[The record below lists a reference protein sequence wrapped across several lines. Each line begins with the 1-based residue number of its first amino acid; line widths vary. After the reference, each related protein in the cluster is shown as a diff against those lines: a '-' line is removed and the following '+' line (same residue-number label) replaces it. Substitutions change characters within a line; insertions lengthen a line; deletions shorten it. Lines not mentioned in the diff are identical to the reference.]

1 MVSYIPGGNFAK
13 LYSCFLITAS
23 CWGGSD
29 HRPSR
34 LAGCL
39 LSGLLCCEWFTHTCV
54 FSPRRLRGLF
64 LLLESL
70 EASEGLSLPS
80 KDAAWQGLPPP
91 VCPMHHLASAD
102 APALTA
108 TPAASG
114 QRAGWSVGFL
124 LQIVK
129 KSAWEEVLADSRTS
143 LKGKITT
150 RLEKLNFVSSGRD
163 TLSHVRT

>member
-13 LYSCFLITAS
+13 LYSCFFITAS

-29 HRPSR
+29 HRPSAS
-34 LAGCL
+34 LAACFL
-39 LSGLLCCEWFTHTCV
+39 AYSVVSGLLIHVPFLLGDSQRPV
-54 FSPRRLRGLF
+54 SAAGKFRGLRRSVT
-64 LLLESL
+64 SL
-70 EASEGLSLPS
+70 QGRCL
-80 KDAAWQGLPPP
+80 QGLPPP
-91 VCPMHHLASAD
+91 VCPRHHLASAD

-143 LKGKITT
+143 LKGEITT
-150 RLEKLNFVSSGRD
+150 RLEKLN
-163 TLSHVRT
+163 LSVQEETHYHM